1 MQTYVC
7 FTPVS
12 VLRPC
17 VPVSSSQSSPRLFF
31 AALSQLEDTLTNE
44 GAPPGLTSLIK
55 GLIKNY
61 KLDDSLQQG
70 AKYIESPGD
79 RNAAASAGRE
89 ALEYLA
95 LTAEY
100 FPVVVD
106 DR

>member
-1 MQTYVC
+1 MLPPLLYPIAMLACNFKPLVA
-7 FTPVS
+7 PIV
-12 VLRPC
+12 
-17 VPVSSSQSSPRLFF
+17 LFF
-31 AALSQLEDTLTNE
+31 ATPCQLEDTLTNE
-44 GAPPGLTSLIK
+44 GAPPGLTGLIK
-55 GLIKNY
+55 GLTKNY
-61 KLDDSLQQG
+61 KLDESLQQG

-100 FPVVVD
+100 FPVEVD